1 MCEIM
6 NYIFIGEIERR
17 EQAAKIK
24 KLESKIEELKRDKGE

>member
-1 MCEIM
+1 MC
-6 NYIFIGEIERR
+6 EIERR